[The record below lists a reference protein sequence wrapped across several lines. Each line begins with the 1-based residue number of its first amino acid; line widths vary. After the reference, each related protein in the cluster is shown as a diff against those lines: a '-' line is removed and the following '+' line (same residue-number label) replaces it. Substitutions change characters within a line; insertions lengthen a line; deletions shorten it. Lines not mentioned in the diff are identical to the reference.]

1 MTILLHYSCF
11 KRRHCR
17 FKWSAEGRSQL
28 IQIWSFFFQTVWSP
42 FRSVMRLLH
51 REYCLTMWNVSL
63 VFCQMGHLSSPS
75 WPPPCE
81 QTSSSVRAYRK
92 RLRLRPYCRFS
103 SFKYAP
109 TELPALILWSVPPP
123 VLWNHCNLFLMPF
136 VCHCESVRYNSHG
149 PYKWA
154 MFTCNL
160 MQVLNTCIIHLWKI
174 LLPVTPQKMGFQF
187 LCLLGIT
194 FLSRYL
200 CKFCCVNFC
209 VAVGW

>member
-1 MTILLHYSCF
+1 MSF
-11 KRRHCR
+11 KKMLFIINYYLWWQYFCITAVLKEDIADSSDLQRADLNW
-17 FKWSAEGRSQL
+17 FKSEA
-28 IQIWSFFFQTVWSP
+28 FFFQTVWSP

-92 RLRLRPYCRFS
+92 RLRLRPYCCFS

-109 TELPALILWSVPPP
+109 TELPALILWSLPPP

-174 LLPVTPQKMGFQF
+174 LLPVTPQK
-187 LCLLGIT
+187 
-194 FLSRYL
+194 
-200 CKFCCVNFC
+200 
-209 VAVGW
+209 